1 MMTNTPPTQ
10 ICNRC
15 NEAPAVTY
23 NEDRCEAVC
32 ETCAAFY
39 DRHNCTG
46 DNCYCI
52 GGDENLDNMAALQD
66 DYEAYCLNR
75 VAPLGGD

>member
-10 ICNRC
+10 ICDRC

-23 NEDRCEAVC
+23 NEDHYEAVC

-39 DRHNCTG
+39 ARHNCTG

-52 GGDENLDNMAALQD
+52 GGDENLDLMI
-66 DYEAYCLNR
+66 
-75 VAPLGGD
+75 GGI

>member
-1 MMTNTPPTQ
+1 MSN
-10 ICNRC
+10 
-15 NEAPAVTY
+15 
-23 NEDRCEAVC
+23 
-32 ETCAAFY
+32 ETCGCCKETG
-39 DRHNCTG
+39 HNAENCVYHICTG

-52 GGDENLDNMAALQD
+52 GGDENLDITMHLQD